1 LNVFVQANQERVK
14 SAAFS
19 ELKDSCIKPVPP
31 SVSRNCF
38 RQLRISSGAIAILS
52 GDVVTEDPAIDGWK
66 SVIRIFDEA
75 KVPFVVTMGNHDAE
89 HMAKDDI
96 YDLLLESPYY
106 AGTKGPKAS
115 WDVAIV

>member
-1 LNVFVQANQERVK
+1 M
-14 SAAFS
+14 
-19 ELKDSCIKPVPP
+19 
-31 SVSRNCF
+31 
-38 RQLRISSGAIAILS
+38 S

-106 AGTKGPKAS
+106 AGAKGPEGIMGCGNCVIPVYGSRNREKVEALLYCMDS
-115 WDVAIV
+115 NDYQPDKLYVLTTGFTLTR